1 MSEAKQMITEDQ
13 LKKIQDFQKDLNK
26 LLNEVGFLEA
36 QKTSVLGK
44 FHEVNKE
51 TEDFK
56 KELEKEYGSININL
70 EDGSFTPI
78 EKEEEDNCPSNCGTI
93 TDDEI
98 LTDCYSLS
106 IQNECSNNIETYCFD
121 YDVWMDNY
129 VGGNFCVYNVDSW

>member
-1 MSEAKQMITEDQ
+1 MSEVKQMSTEDQ

-36 QKTSVLGK
+36 QKTSILAK

-78 EKEEEDNCPSNCGTI
+78 EKEEEDKK
-93 TDDEI
+93 
-98 LTDCYSLS
+98 
-106 IQNECSNNIETYCFD
+106 
-121 YDVWMDNY
+121 
-129 VGGNFCVYNVDSW
+129 

>member
-1 MSEAKQMITEDQ
+1 MSEVKQMITEDQ

-26 LLNEVGFLEA
+26 LLNEGGFLEA
-36 QKTSVLGK
+36 QKTSVLSK

-78 EKEEEDNCPSNCGTI
+78 EKEEEVK
-93 TDDEI
+93 E
-98 LTDCYSLS
+98 
-106 IQNECSNNIETYCFD
+106 
-121 YDVWMDNY
+121 
-129 VGGNFCVYNVDSW
+129 